1 MVTFLGLK
9 AFADGSLGGH
19 TAALRRPYADRPDTA
34 GTLSLEPAWAAEM
47 IRAAADLGGI
57 TAIHAIGDAALGRV
71 LDVFEDA
78 VAAGAE
84 PSRLRVEHASVVPPA
99 DLRRLAGLGVTAC
112 IQPSFLPA
120 DSPWLEDRLGP
131 HRLAHV
137 YNFRTLADAGVPLAG
152 GSDCPVE
159 PPHPLWGMAAARD
172 RAGFQPQEALTAAE
186 ALALFT
192 SGAARAIGEDARL
205 APGAPATLTVLDGDP
220 LEAGPAELR
229 RLVPVAVF
237 VAGREVAPPP
247 GVAAWRD

>member
-34 GTLSLEPAWAAEM
+34 GTLSLDPAWAAQM

-71 LDVFEDA
+71 LDVFEAA
-78 VAAGAE
+78 VAAGMD
-84 PSRLRVEHASVVPPA
+84 PSRLRVEHASVVPQA

-120 DSPWLEDRLGP
+120 DSPWLEARLGP
-131 HRLAHV
+131 RRLAHT

-192 SGAARAIGEDARL
+192 TGAARAIGEDARL

-220 LEAGPAELR
+220 VEAGPAELR
-229 RLVPVAVF
+229 RLAPIAVF
-237 VAGREVAPPP
+237 VAGREVVPPP
-247 GVAAWRD
+247 GVAAWKD